1 MKAKEITL
9 NLTRNLGN
17 YETARMAVTYEI
29 NEGDDVVDSFKSA
42 QLEINEAFDALFP
55 DYNAGSYVEK
65 SDENYSFKSAQLEI
79 NEAFDALF
87 PDYNEGSYV
96 EKSADSDSNNYN
108 EMIIKKQPLTIDD
121 EKFLKIKKRIM
132 NGTLTIDDVEKY
144 YELGEREHEVLT
156 TIEKLK
162 DL

>member
-29 NEGDDVVDSFKSA
+29 NEGDDVIDSFKSA

-65 SDENYSFKSAQLEI
+65 SVESNYDYD
-79 NEAFDALF
+79 NETT
-87 PDYNEGSYV
+87 
-96 EKSADSDSNNYN
+96 
-108 EMIIKKQPLTIDD
+108 IKKQPLKIDD
-121 EKFLKIKKRIM
+121 DKFLKIKKRIM
-132 NGTLTIDDVEKY
+132 NGTLTIEDVEKY
-144 YELGEREHEVLT
+144 YELGEREREVLT

-162 DL
+162 EL

>member
-65 SDENYSFKSAQLEI
+65 SVESNYD
-79 NEAFDALF
+79 NETT
-87 PDYNEGSYV
+87 
-96 EKSADSDSNNYN
+96 
-108 EMIIKKQPLTIDD
+108 IKKQQLMIDD
-121 EKFLKIKKRIM
+121 DKFLKIKKRIM
-132 NGTLTIDDVEKY
+132 NGTLTIEDVEKY
-144 YELGEREHEVLT
+144 YELGEREREVLT
-156 TIEKLK
+156 TIEKMKEL
-162 DL
+162 

>member
-29 NEGDDVVDSFKSA
+29 NEVDDVVDSFKSA

-65 SDENYSFKSAQLEI
+65 SVESNYD
-79 NEAFDALF
+79 NETT
-87 PDYNEGSYV
+87 
-96 EKSADSDSNNYN
+96 
-108 EMIIKKQPLTIDD
+108 IKKQPLKIDD
-121 EKFLKIKKRIM
+121 DKFLKIKKRIM
-132 NGTLTIDDVEKY
+132 NGTLTIEDVEKY
-144 YELGEREHEVLT
+144 YELGEREREVLT

>member
-17 YETARMAVTYEI
+17 YETARMSVTYEI
-29 NEGDDVVDSFKSA
+29 NERDDVIDSFKSA

-55 DYNAGSYVEK
+55 DYNAV
-65 SDENYSFKSAQLEI
+65 
-79 NEAFDALF
+79 
-87 PDYNEGSYV
+87 PYV
-96 EKSADSDSNNYN
+96 EKSAENYDN
-108 EMIIKKQPLTIDD
+108 EMTIKKQPLTIDD

-132 NGTLTIDDVEKY
+132 NGTLTIEDVEKY
-144 YELGEREHEVLT
+144 YELGEHGRNILM

-162 DL
+162 EL

>member
-17 YETARMAVTYEI
+17 YETARMSVTYEI
-29 NEGDDVVDSFKSA
+29 NEGDDVIDSFKSA

-65 SDENYSFKSAQLEI
+65 SVESNY
-79 NEAFDALF
+79 D
-87 PDYNEGSYV
+87 
-96 EKSADSDSNNYN
+96 N
-108 EMIIKKQPLTIDD
+108 EMTIKKQQLMIDD

-132 NGTLTIDDVEKY
+132 NGTLTIEDVEKY
-144 YELGEREHEVLT
+144 YELGEREREVLT

-162 DL
+162 EL

>member
-65 SDENYSFKSAQLEI
+65 SVESNYD
-79 NEAFDALF
+79 NETT
-87 PDYNEGSYV
+87 
-96 EKSADSDSNNYN
+96 
-108 EMIIKKQPLTIDD
+108 IKKQPLMIDD

-144 YELGEREHEVLT
+144 YELGEREREVLT

-162 DL
+162 EL

>member
-1 MKAKEITL
+1 MKAKEIML
-9 NLTRNLGN
+9 HISRSLGN
-17 YETARMAVTYEI
+17 YEFAKMAVTYEI

-65 SDENYSFKSAQLEI
+65 SSEI
-79 NEAFDALF
+79 DHDNETT
-87 PDYNEGSYV
+87 
-96 EKSADSDSNNYN
+96 
-108 EMIIKKQPLTIDD
+108 IKKQPLMIDD

-144 YELGEREHEVLT
+144 YELGEHGRNILM

-162 DL
+162 EL

>member
-17 YETARMAVTYEI
+17 YETARMSVTYEI

-65 SDENYSFKSAQLEI
+65 SDEKSDE
-79 NEAFDALF
+79 
-87 PDYNEGSYV
+87 
-96 EKSADSDSNNYN
+96 NYN
-108 EMIIKKQPLTIDD
+108 NETTIKKQQLMIDD
-121 EKFLKIKKRIM
+121 DKFLKIKKRIM
-132 NGTLTIDDVEKY
+132 NGTLTIEDVEKY
-144 YELGEREHEVLT
+144 YELGEREREVLT

-162 DL
+162 EL

>member
-17 YETARMAVTYEI
+17 YETARMSVTYEI
-29 NEGDDVVDSFKSA
+29 NEGDDVIDSFKSA

-65 SDENYSFKSAQLEI
+65 SVESNYD
-79 NEAFDALF
+79 NETT
-87 PDYNEGSYV
+87 
-96 EKSADSDSNNYN
+96 
-108 EMIIKKQPLTIDD
+108 IKKQPLMIDD
-121 EKFLKIKKRIM
+121 DKFLKIKKRIM
-132 NGTLTIDDVEKY
+132 NGTLTIEDVEKY
-144 YELGEREHEVLT
+144 YELGEREREVLT

-162 DL
+162 EL

>member
-1 MKAKEITL
+1 MKAKEIML
-9 NLTRNLGN
+9 HISRSLGN
-17 YETARMAVTYEI
+17 YEFAKMAVTYEI

-65 SDENYSFKSAQLEI
+65 SDENYN
-79 NEAFDALF
+79 NETT
-87 PDYNEGSYV
+87 
-96 EKSADSDSNNYN
+96 
-108 EMIIKKQPLTIDD
+108 IKKQPLTIDD

-144 YELGEREHEVLT
+144 YELGEHGRNILM

-162 DL
+162 EL